1 MSTHSSM
8 QSEENKIRHNW
19 TREQAS
25 LLKEQPLMDLLF
37 EAQTVHRQYFPA
49 NTVQISTLLSIKTG
63 ACPEDCGYCS
73 QSGHYD
79 TGITKQ
85 KLLPV
90 DEIIAAAKKAK
101 ANGATRFCM
110 GAGWRSP
117 PAKNME
123 QLQEMV
129 REVKALGMETCLTAG
144 MLDAAQAGSLKDAG
158 LDYYNHNLDSSPE
171 YYPSVTSTR
180 TYQDRLDT
188 LAHVREAGIHVCCGG
203 ILGMGEQADDRVGLL
218 LQLANLPEHP
228 ESVPLNLLVPIPG
241 TPLGNSTPLETFE
254 FVRIVA
260 LARLMMPASYVR
272 LSAGRNTMSD
282 ELQAM
287 CFFAGA
293 NSIHYGEKLL
303 TTPLPDTNKD
313 LLLFERLGIKP
324 LQYEHAG

>member
-1 MSTHSSM
+1 MSNTPSFS
-8 QSEENKIRHNW
+8 IRHDW
-19 TREQAS
+19 TREQATA
-25 LLKEQPLMDLLF
+25 LKEQPLMDLLF
-37 EAQTVHRQYFPA
+37 DAQTVHRQYFPA
-49 NTVQISTLLSIKTG
+49 NTVQISTLLSVKTG

-85 KLLPV
+85 KLMPV

-117 PAKNME
+117 PVKNMGE
-123 QLQEMV
+123 LQDMV
-129 REVKALGMETCLTAG
+129 REVKALGLETCLTAG
-144 MLDAAQAGSLKDAG
+144 MLDASQASMLKEAG

-171 YYPSVTSTR
+171 YYPKVTSTR

-188 LAHVREAGIHVCCGG
+188 LSHVREAGISVCCGG
-203 ILGMGEQADDRVGLL
+203 ILGMGEQAEDRIGLL
-218 LQLANLPEHP
+218 LQLANLSEHP

-241 TPLGNSTPLETFE
+241 TPLANSAPLEVFE

-282 ELQAM
+282 ETQAL

-313 LLLFERLGIKP
+313 LALFERLGIKP
-324 LQYEHAG
+324 LQNEHA